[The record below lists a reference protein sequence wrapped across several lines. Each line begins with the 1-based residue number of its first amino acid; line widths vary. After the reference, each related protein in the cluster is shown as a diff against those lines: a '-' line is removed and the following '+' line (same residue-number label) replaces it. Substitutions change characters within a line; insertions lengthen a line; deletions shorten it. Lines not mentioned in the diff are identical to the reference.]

1 MKEVAL
7 TIIVL
12 FGIFLI
18 FCGFIMF
25 FYPEKAKQIISKA
38 GSTFTINY
46 AELGIRLLVGLA
58 FVFVETKFENVYNY
72 FGYFLVVSAL
82 LLMILPI
89 KKHNQFSK
97 NASNYLKPIYLKI
110 LSPISIVFG
119 ILIIYGII

>member
-7 TIIVL
+7 AIIVL
-12 FGIFLI
+12 FGVFLI

-38 GSTFTINY
+38 GSTFMINY
-46 AELGIRLLVGLA
+46 AELGIRLIVGLA
-58 FVFVETKFENVYNY
+58 FVFVETKFETVYDC
-72 FGYFLVVSAL
+72 FGYFLVISAL

-97 NASNYLKPIYLKI
+97 KASDYLKPIYLK
-110 LSPISIVFG
+110 LLAPISIVFG
-119 ILIIYGII
+119 MLIIYGII